1 LRRIFSVSLILILT
15 ISACQKRGS
24 PVEYL
29 TENGIDVVASDPGR
43 DKAHQPKIFGLEQE
57 LRIDLSATDLVQ
69 RGLTDPAAFDVDS
82 EGNIVVWSQSS
93 NDLGLFKFSSRG
105 VFLSAF
111 GRTGQGPG
119 EVQFLT
125 SVFFD
130 ADDELMV
137 VDSQQRKTIIFDG
150 NGVFLRQNPLS
161 KRPAVI
167 MPLKNGHYVTVEQR
181 SIPGEVF
188 NRITIDICGPDLHSI
203 KEIGQRKYYRPNPER
218 RFPAINPTGLIGIS
232 KNYVFFGDSE
242 NGYEIKCFEK
252 SGRLRRIIRKVH
264 RPVPLSA
271 DNREDLVKKYERF
284 PPEIRNNVEYPD
296 VLPPFQTGFADEE
309 DRLFVMTYE
318 GSGAEG
324 HYWHDIFDK
333 DGVFAGRVSIANYGT
348 YGKSRGVLFTLA
360 REGRI
365 YHFRENR
372 DGFKELVIWK
382 MK

>member
-1 LRRIFSVSLILILT
+1 VEDGVEIVLNNPGFDRSPPPRIFELRR
-15 ISACQKRGS
+15 
-24 PVEYL
+24 E
-29 TENGIDVVASDPGR
+29 VV
-43 DKAHQPKIFGLEQE
+43 
-57 LRIDLSATDLVQ
+57 IDLSSFDLVQ
-69 RGLTDPAAFDVDS
+69 RGLSDPAAFDVDP

-93 NDLGLFKFSSRG
+93 NDLSLFKFSSRG

-137 VDSQQRKTIIFDG
+137 MDSQQRKAIIFDG
-150 NGVFLRQNPLS
+150 NGVFLRQIPLS
-161 KRPAVI
+161 RRPAVI

-188 NRITIDICGPDLHSI
+188 NRITIDVCGPDLHSI

-271 DNREDLVKKYERF
+271 DSREDLVKKYERF

-382 MK
+382 MR